1 MSKML
6 RRKKLREE
14 NRILGILIFLFS
26 SLNLATFIFG
36 MFIPIVK
43 VGTGVPV
50 HILMCELVP
59 FLILLIILTVMIN
72 RYEENKDKIAE
83 LLKR

>member
-6 RRKKLREE
+6 KRKRLREE

-26 SLNLATFIFG
+26 IVNLATFIFG

-50 HILMCELVP
+50 HILMCEMVP

-72 RYEENKDKIAE
+72 RYEENKNKIAE